1 MESQSGY
8 PVDAVSIGEWPTQ
21 SGDVGRLHQLSHD
34 LLFGIG
40 VFTEDHVEV
49 IDFCEQVFDVVHKSL
64 AK

>member
-1 MESQSGY
+1 M
-8 PVDAVSIGEWPTQ
+8 SIGIWPTK
-21 SGDVGRLHQLSHD
+21 SGDLDGLHQLSHD